1 MKVSATRH
9 NREGFP
15 DSKGLTVEVG
25 MFIEKWLPLTRDI
38 RYMNELNCGCLA
50 NQGKASEYRTG
61 CKRELLKA
69 FLQEDGMIHALF

>member
-1 MKVSATRH
+1 MRVSATRN

-25 MFIEKWLPLTRDI
+25 MLIEKWSPLTRDI
-38 RYMNELNCGCLA
+38 MNELNCGSLA

-69 FLQEDGMIHALF
+69 FLQEDGMIHASF

>member
-1 MKVSATRH
+1 
-9 NREGFP
+9 
-15 DSKGLTVEVG
+15 
-25 MFIEKWLPLTRDI
+25 
-38 RYMNELNCGCLA
+38 MNELNCGCLA